1 MAIPLSLGGLL
12 PKKGGTYSTNTI
24 ADAIKDLYKL
34 FIRYLGFTF
43 CSLMRF
49 YECHGLCF
57 EHFCWSPLADV
68 TVFGSPATPS
78 FTFTYLGLFLLI
90 VVIIFQQSKAS
101 DEQNQH
107 KASKYWSN
115 FAAGVLL
122 CHCVTTLISFQTR
135 PPYCTVYCVSLYL

>member
-24 ADAIKDLYKL
+24 ADATKDLYKL

-49 YECHGLCF
+49 CECHRLCF
-57 EHFCWSPLADV
+57 EHFCWSPLVDV
-68 TVFGSPATPS
+68 TVFGSRATPS

-135 PPYCTVYCVSLYL
+135 PPYCTVYCV

>member
-1 MAIPLSLGGLL
+1 
-12 PKKGGTYSTNTI
+12 
-24 ADAIKDLYKL
+24 
-34 FIRYLGFTF
+34 
-43 CSLMRF
+43 MRF
-49 YECHGLCF
+49 CECHRLCF

-135 PPYCTVYCVSLYL
+135 PPLLYGVRTVYPCTFEPLYLYSPLPQLLCFHPNFFPTQTLIFHSTLAASVIAY